1 MRTHQDTEV
10 VYDALQY
17 AHSVVLGECVEEV
30 LDNALLVLAN
40 VLLELLDDLL
50 LVLDGESGCAEDLSK
65 LGVPLEDGGELLKRL
80 CGSIEGVGLGGGG
93 VLFVA

>member
-1 MRTHQDTEV
+1 MRTHEDTEV

-17 AHSVVLGECVEEV
+17 AHSVVLGECLEEV
-30 LDNALLVLAN
+30 LHDALLVLAN

-50 LVLDGESGCAEDLSK
+50 LVLDGESGCAEDLSE
-65 LGVPLEDGGELLKRL
+65 LGVPLEDGRKLLERL
-80 CGSIEGVGLGGGG
+80 RGAIEGVGLGGSG